1 MVEGG
6 KRLADQ
12 MVLTQCGRSS
22 GYRRF
27 LDSHKHGSGGATN
40 YYTGQ
45 NVTKRKG
52 KKCKGLEHGG
62 REEVGREAG
71 RGRSSGCGCM
81 QAEVG
86 SGFIPRH
93 TVRLELRGDGFQ
105 GMGSYDSLR

>member
-1 MVEGG
+1 
-6 KRLADQ
+6 

-45 NVTKRKG
+45 NGTKGKG
-52 KKCKGLEHGG
+52 KKWKGLEHGG
-62 REEVGREAG
+62 REEGGREAG
-71 RGRSSGCGCM
+71 RGRSSGCGCIGV
-81 QAEVG
+81 EVG

-93 TVRLELRGDGFQ
+93 TVRLELRGDAFQ

>member
-1 MVEGG
+1 MVEGV
-6 KRLADQ
+6 KKLADQ

-52 KKCKGLEHGG
+52 KKCKGLERTWREGGG
-62 REEVGREAG
+62 RK
-71 RGRSSGCGCM
+71 RSRQGK
-81 QAEVG
+81 
-86 SGFIPRH
+86 
-93 TVRLELRGDGFQ
+93 ELRVWVYRGGDGI
-105 GMGSYDSLR
+105 GLHPASYSKIRSAR

>member
-1 MVEGG
+1 
-6 KRLADQ
+6 
-12 MVLTQCGRSS
+12 MVLTHCGRSS

-45 NVTKRKG
+45 NFTKREERSG
-52 KKCKGLEHGG
+52 RDSNVEGG
-62 REEVGREAG
+62 RKEEEKQA
-71 RGRSSGCGCM
+71 RGRSSGCGCIE
-81 QAEVG
+81 AEVG